1 MPPLTLI
8 ALAVSCL
15 LIVVVVLENSTGNFR
30 DIPLTWENE
39 TSSDERPFL
48 YSFLLYYFLFWT
60 QKESENNQRV
70 NSKRR
75 SISGNGAQVFCN
87 VK

>member
-30 DIPLTWENE
+30 DIPGKTKRQVM
-39 TSSDERPFL
+39 SDRF
-48 YSFLLYYFLFWT
+48 FIHFYYTIFFSGIKKRM
-60 QKESENNQRV
+60 QIIKEKILKEDQSVEMALKYFV
-70 NSKRR
+70 T
-75 SISGNGAQVFCN
+75 
-87 VK
+87 